1 MQASWM
7 PLLVKIWPVFFRF
20 FCAGH
25 VGPNR
30 SMLTSPSSTPLPLL
44 TSLALGWEVLVRKS
58 FHKKGTTMV
67 ARVYWWKSE
76 IVSYSFLNHTCF
88 TSQPD
93 SIFTMTSPSH
103 VLATFKHT
111 FEFHMLQWVQMSPSW
126 PDSWDINKVATT
138 SLGHLQVN
146 TVNALN
152 RASDCKPQALF
163 FENLM
168 ETETRGT

>member
-7 PLLVKIWPVFFRF
+7 PLPVKIWPVFFRF

-30 SMLTSPSSTPLPLL
+30 WMLTSPVLHSTSFANF
-44 TSLALGWEVLVRKS
+44 TGAGVRGAREEVLPQ
-58 FHKKGTTMV
+58 KGTTMV

-138 SLGHLQVN
+138 SF
-146 TVNALN
+146 
-152 RASDCKPQALF
+152 RSFASQRL
-163 FENLM
+163 E
-168 ETETRGT
+168 

>member
-1 MQASWM
+1 MCITQLKSNHGKVNKSKSIKIIWNSQRCLDAGFLNATSSEDLAS
-7 PLLVKIWPVFFRF
+7 FFRF

-103 VLATFKHT
+103 VLATLNILLSSTVPHAS
-111 FEFHMLQWVQMSPSW
+111 MSP
-126 PDSWDINKVATT
+126 DVTK
-138 SLGHLQVN
+138 L
-146 TVNALN
+146 
-152 RASDCKPQALF
+152 
-163 FENLM
+163 
-168 ETETRGT
+168 TR